1 MTRKGHFFMETYIE
15 ITIDI
20 AGQEQSS
27 LLIASLTVQGY
38 TGFLEEQSCLKAY
51 IPSTEFQPSIIKEVC
66 DEHACQYTVNSIA
79 PANWNESWETSFK
92 PVCVGD
98 FAAIRATFHPPVTG
112 VLHEILINPKMSFG
126 TGHHATTYLMIQQMQ
141 GLDLLHKKIF
151 DFGTGTGVLAILA
164 SRMGA
169 SSILAIDNDTWSIEN
184 AKENFTLNQAS
195 AIELKLA
202 DYPPAQQLFD
212 IILANINRSVLLKF
226 MPTLSNSLL
235 PAGYLLV
242 SGLLEEDLSLLLEAA
257 ANAQLTLVNVV
268 KKEGW
273 LAILFNKTG

>member
-1 MTRKGHFFMETYIE
+1 M
-15 ITIDI
+15 
-20 AGQEQSS
+20 
-27 LLIASLTVQGY
+27 
-38 TGFLEEQSCLKAY
+38 
-51 IPSTEFQPSIIKEVC
+51 
-66 DEHACQYTVNSIA
+66 
-79 PANWNESWETSFK
+79 
-92 PVCVGD
+92 
-98 FAAIRATFHPPVTG
+98 
-112 VLHEILINPKMSFG
+112 
-126 TGHHATTYLMIQQMQ
+126 
-141 GLDLLHKKIF
+141 
-151 DFGTGTGVLAILA
+151 LAILA